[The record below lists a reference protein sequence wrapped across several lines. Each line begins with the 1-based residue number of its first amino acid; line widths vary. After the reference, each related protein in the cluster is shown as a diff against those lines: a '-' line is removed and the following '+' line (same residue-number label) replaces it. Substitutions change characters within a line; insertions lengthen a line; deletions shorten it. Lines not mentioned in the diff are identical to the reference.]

1 MAVSLFRSQ
10 SFSRTIIQYD
20 YLLSSSRINHL
31 LFIPPL
37 TGPRNEVQVRRI
49 IRSAINQRYVYSLK
63 HCAGGPNIARG
74 IIVRV
79 FSLSIVIVIFQISSN
94 IIWPPV
100 HSRSFWASQ
109 PS

>member
-1 MAVSLFRSQ
+1 MAVSLFR
-10 SFSRTIIQYD
+10 FSRTLIQYD
-20 YLLSSSRINHL
+20 YLLSSSRINHH

-37 TGPRNEVQVRRI
+37 TGPRNEVQVR
-49 IRSAINQRYVYSLK
+49 STINQRYVYSLK
-63 HCAGGPNIARG
+63 HCAGGPNIARS